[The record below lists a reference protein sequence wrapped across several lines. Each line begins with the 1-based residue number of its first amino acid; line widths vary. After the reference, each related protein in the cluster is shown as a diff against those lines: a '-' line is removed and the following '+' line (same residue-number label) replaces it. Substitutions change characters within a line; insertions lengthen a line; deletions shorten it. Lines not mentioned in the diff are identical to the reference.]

1 MLFSMKKLLDHAYEN
16 RYAVGAFNVV
26 SIEFLEAIIETAE
39 SLASPVILNIA
50 EPHFPYINIRNFSP
64 TIRFMARSCQV
75 PVALNLDHG
84 MTLQGVVK
92 AIRYGFTGVMYDGS
106 KLSLEENISK
116 TKSVVELCRGENIS
130 VEAELG
136 AVGGDEE
143 GGLESEADSRYFTDP
158 VQAEMFIHKTG
169 IDALAIAIGNTHGKY
184 RGKPELDFNRLAA
197 INKRAG
203 IPLVLHGGSG
213 IPEADF
219 KKAIRM
225 GIAKINFY
233 TGMSQAALTAAK
245 QFITHMHGKYHDF
258 PELLRSIKQAVSQT
272 VAGQI
277 DIFGSGGQASKIR

>member
-1 MLFSMKKLLDHAYEN
+1 MLFSMKTLIDHAYEN
-16 RYAVGAFNVV
+16 QYAVGAFNVV
-26 SIEFLEAIIETAE
+26 NIEFLEAIIETAE
-39 SLASPVILNIA
+39 SLDSPVILNIA

-64 TIRFMARSCQV
+64 TILLMARNCQV

-92 AIRYGFTGVMYDGS
+92 AIRYGFTGIMYDGS
-106 KLSLEENISK
+106 KLSLEENMK
-116 TKSVVELCRGENIS
+116 QTKSIVELCKGENIP

-136 AVGGDEE
+136 AVGGDEN

-158 VQAEMFIHKTG
+158 KQAEMFIHQTG
-169 IDALAIAIGNTHGKY
+169 IDALAVAIGNTHGKY
-184 RGKPELDFNRLAA
+184 RGKPELDFDRLAA
-197 INKRAG
+197 INKLAG

-233 TGMSQAALTAAK
+233 TGMSQAALMAAK
-245 QFITHMHGKYHDF
+245 QFISHRDGKYHDY
-258 PELLRSIKQAVSQT
+258 PELMQAIKKAVAQT

-277 DIFGSGGQASKIR
+277 EIFGSSGQAPEIR